1 MDVYSHKT
9 YWSKLPEKYK
19 AVIREIANQLSWT
32 HLNSKNFDSEHWG
45 GDIFWNYIY
54 SYNKGAAE
62 QQIFRRDIDILTG
75 LKFETIKRVKDQGLK
90 ELNCEI
96 AFCYSAYINEY
107 YRKTP
112 SHQFLLDF
120 VDYTEKYKERSHL
133 NLKKHKNV
141 LDEIRQIKPYAY
153 LSNINLV
160 LTADAIAFDT
170 IIANR
175 IPFIPN
181 TFENNTYR
189 NPAALLKWSSNLTE
203 FVGRKSEL
211 KKINSWWEND
221 APLISCACV
230 IGKGGAGKT
239 RLVKHFA
246 ETINKDDWTAGF
258 INFSDL
264 TSKTILQCGRKGILL
279 LVDYPEEQL
288 HSVTTLISQLP
299 NLDTCGKKL
308 RLILIARNRNFL
320 DKINNKALHFIASS
334 IYLEDFS
341 NNYDECFELY
351 EAAYL
356 KLSDLK
362 SEDETD
368 YKAES
373 VPNALKRNFEIWFDH
388 SEQQTPLTIMLLA
401 YYNVD
406 NQSGDN
412 KSNQTLNNHE
422 LIRYL
427 TIREEEYIQK
437 SILSF
442 NECIRKTHDPDLKP
456 ISPRGTI
463 LVFAVAAI
471 PQKLSFKNYV
481 RFKADIDSET
491 TIFSPP
497 EIQQLKSL
505 QILNDHELACIEPD
519 ILAADFL
526 LYTLNKYAENE
537 LPKWIYCYLGM
548 KQFHELRPEIIYS
561 NFMRLGR
568 LLNDVS
574 LNSPNDNKNGLDN
587 TLSDSLYD
595 FKPFLIDNMD
605 ATNFIFD
612 YISNTHISLA
622 PLIIACCEAR
632 IEKKYYP
639 LSKHTNFM
647 ESEARTLVKLAEH
660 KYVRGD
666 YHNALIHIKLAL
678 KSLNFSA
685 TEFPETYAPATAN
698 ALFIEANILLGLEQY
713 EDALGSILLG
723 IKRYRR
729 FKSEFVPADYYA
741 YLSVALNVKARCLLK
756 IGQEKLSLKESRKS
770 VFYLELLM
778 ERSSASYISDLPES
792 LQTLYFTLVANKR
805 IKEAR
810 EVITRAVCIL
820 EQLNVIDPFRYRLI
834 LNECLSLSEQVC

>member
-9 YWSKLPEKYK
+9 YWSKLPEKYQGI
-19 AVIREIANQLSWT
+19 IREIAYKLSWT
-32 HLNSKNFDSEHWG
+32 YFNSESFDSEHWG
-45 GDIFWNYIY
+45 GAIFWNYIY
-54 SYNKGAAE
+54 TYNKGAAE
-62 QQIFRRDIDILTG
+62 QQIFRRDIDALTG
-75 LKFETIKRVKDQGLK
+75 LKFETVKKVERQGLK
-90 ELNCEI
+90 EINCEI
-96 AFCYSAYINEY
+96 AFCYSAYINDH

-112 SHQFLLDF
+112 FNQFLLDF
-120 VDYTEKYKERSHL
+120 VDYAEKHKARSHL
-133 NLKKHKNV
+133 RFKKHKNT
-141 LDEIRQIKPYAY
+141 LDEIRQIKPYAF
-153 LSNINLV
+153 LSKINLI
-160 LTADAIAFDT
+160 LNADTIAFDT
-170 IIANR
+170 ILANR

-181 TFENNTYR
+181 TFENITYR

-203 FVGRKSEL
+203 FIGRESEL
-211 KKINSWWEND
+211 KKINCWWQND
-221 APLISCACV
+221 VPLISCACV

-258 INFSDL
+258 INFNDL
-264 TSKTILQCGRKGILL
+264 VSKTILQCGHKGILL
-279 LVDYPEEQL
+279 LIDYPEEQL
-288 HSVTTLISQLP
+288 LSVTTLFSKLQS
-299 NLDTCGKKL
+299 LDTCGKKL
-308 RLILIARNRNFL
+308 RIILIARNGNFL
-320 DKINNKALHFIASS
+320 DKISNKARHFIHSS

-341 NNYDECFELY
+341 NDYEECFGLY
-351 EAAYL
+351 EAAFL
-356 KLSDLK
+356 KLSGLK
-362 SEDETD
+362 NEDGTLN
-368 YKAES
+368 KAKS
-373 VPNALKRNFEIWFDH
+373 IPDILKRNFKIWFDH
-388 SEQQTPLTIMLLA
+388 SEQTTPLTIMLLA

-412 KSNQTLNNHE
+412 KSNQILNNHE

-463 LVFAVAAI
+463 LVIAVAAI

-481 RFKADIDSET
+481 RFKADIDAET
-491 TIFSPP
+491 TTYSPP
-497 EIQQLKSL
+497 DIQQLKSL
-505 QILNDHELACIEPD
+505 QIWNDGELVCIEPD

-548 KQFHELRPEIIYS
+548 KQFHKLPPEIIYS

-574 LNSPNDNKNGLDN
+574 LNSPYDSKNVLNN

-595 FKPFLIDNMD
+595 FKPFLLDKMD

-622 PLIIACCEAR
+622 TLIIACCETR
-632 IEKKYYP
+632 IEKKFYP

-647 ESEARTLVKLAEH
+647 ESEARTLIKLAEH
-660 KYVRGD
+660 EYIRGD
-666 YHNALIHIKLAL
+666 YQKALVPIKLAL
-678 KSLNFSA
+678 KSLNFSSA
-685 TEFPETYAPATAN
+685 EFPETFTPATAN
-698 ALFIEANILLGLEQY
+698 ALFIEANILLGLEHY

-741 YLSVALNVKARCLLK
+741 YLSVALNVKACCLLK
-756 IGQEKLSLKESRKS
+756 IGQKKLSLKESRKS

-834 LNECLSLSEQVC
+834 LNECLSLSEQVS